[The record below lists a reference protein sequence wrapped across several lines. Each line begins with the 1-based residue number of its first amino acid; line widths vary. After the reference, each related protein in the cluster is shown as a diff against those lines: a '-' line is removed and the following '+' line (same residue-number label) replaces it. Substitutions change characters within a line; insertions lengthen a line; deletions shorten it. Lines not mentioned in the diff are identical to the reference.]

1 MRVVMIAQDFANI
14 FKAFIGTNYL
24 TVSFAFKESGLVLGL
39 ISIAVIVVATAHC
52 CNMIIKCKREVVER
66 IDNNPSSLTGYVS
79 SRLRSISESE
89 IERTISYGE
98 VASAVLGRLGCILT
112 TVSLFVTQFGFCVSY
127 FIFIADT
134 LEESI
139 DMFVYN
145 GTTKHDIVTPTPMVE
160 GGGLQSSVL
169 TDGLDRSWWQYLT
182 MGSNLNKDA
191 EKHVVDYHL
200 LLLISFPC
208 FMALAMV
215 KRIRNMGPF
224 SVFANSAVLLG
235 FIAITFIIFI
245 DFKINNDVTWTAN
258 FSGFP
263 IFFGQV
269 TSAYEGIGTIIPI
282 ETSMEGN
289 RSLYPALLYGALF
302 LFTGIYC
309 FMGVIGYLKYG
320 NNVGQVLIW
329 SLAGHTNPIVI
340 LILNATICIGVL
352 FTYPLQNFVAVEI
365 VEGLIFGSSIH
376 EDEQAEP
383 LLSSGIPIESVQS
396 EEVVTRQP
404 TQKVLFY
411 KRIVVRVV
419 IVVIQFGLACFLKD
433 SYAYFSAFVGAVG
446 STMLAYVIPCLI
458 HIRLGGRSTLVIM
471 KDVLLISIGLVGMVT
486 GVYFSVR
493 QIIEN
498 LQGPN

>member
-1 MRVVMIAQDFANI
+1 MQ
-14 FKAFIGTNYL
+14 
-24 TVSFAFKESGLVLGL
+24 
-39 ISIAVIVVATAHC
+39 
-52 CNMIIKCKREVVER
+52 ER
-66 IDNNPSSLTGYVS
+66 SSSTYRHQSQSLTGYVS

-89 IERTISYGE
+89 LERTISYGE
-98 VASAVLGRLGCILT
+98 VARAVLGRLGSILT
-112 TVSLFVTQFGFCVSY
+112 TVGLFVTQFGFCVSY

-139 DMFVYN
+139 DTFVYN
-145 GTTKHDIVTPTPMVE
+145 RTKHDIVTPTAMVE
-160 GGGLQSSVL
+160 DGGLQSSVL

-182 MGSNLNKDA
+182 MGSNLDKDA
-191 EKHVVDYHL
+191 AKHVVDYHL
-200 LLLISFPC
+200 LLLIPFPC
-208 FMALAMV
+208 FMALAML
-215 KRIRNMGPF
+215 KRIRDMGPF
-224 SVFANSAVLLG
+224 SALANFSVLVG
-235 FIAITFIIFI
+235 FITITVIIFT

-289 RSLYPALLYGALF
+289 RSLYPVLLYGALL

-340 LILNATICIGVL
+340 LMINATICIGVL

-365 VEGLIFGSSIH
+365 VEGIIFGKSIH
-376 EDEQAEP
+376 EDEQADTSIPNGESREP
-383 LLSSGIPIESVQS
+383 LLSSGIPNESVQS

-404 TQKVLFY
+404 TQKVPFY
-411 KRIVVRVV
+411 KRGLVRAV
-419 IVVIQFGLACFLKD
+419 IVVIQFGLAYFLKD
-433 SYAYFSAFVGAVG
+433 SYAYFSALVGAVG